1 MKRLWPLA
9 ALLVTALAGATTAP
23 PLTLEQQA
31 KKAQVI
37 VRVTLG
43 AVQTVRDGDVT
54 YLVYPLE
61 VTEVIAGDPATL
73 PQVGGKP
80 ALFVLQGVQDLP
92 KFSARQEALAL
103 LYAGRMDSPLV
114 GFNQGWY
121 PVVGG
126 KVTAQGLAEK
136 LSDPDLSD
144 PAKLRDALRAARE
157 VK

>member
-1 MKRLWPLA
+1 MRPSGSA
-9 ALLVTALAGATTAP
+9 STALRGSP
-23 PLTLEQQA
+23 P
-31 KKAQVI
+31 QVI

-54 YLVYPLE
+54 YLAYPLE

-126 KVTAQGLAEK
+126 KVTEQIDMTPRGGL
-136 LSDPDLSD
+136 
-144 PAKLRDALRAARE
+144 
-157 VK
+157 

>member
-1 MKRLWPLA
+1 MKRGFALA
-9 ALLVTALAGATTAP
+9 ALALNALAGATTAP
-23 PLTLEQQA
+23 TLTLEQQA

-37 VRVTLG
+37 VRATLG
-43 AVQTVRDGDVT
+43 TAQTVKDGDLT
-54 YLVYPLE
+54 YLAYPLE

-80 ALFVLQGVQDLP
+80 GLFVLQGVQDLP
-92 KFSARQEALAL
+92 RFAARQEALAL

-126 KVTAQGLAEK
+126 KVTAEGLAEA
-136 LSDPDLSD
+136 LTDPV
-144 PAKLRDALRAARE
+144 KLRDALRAARE
-157 VK
+157 AR